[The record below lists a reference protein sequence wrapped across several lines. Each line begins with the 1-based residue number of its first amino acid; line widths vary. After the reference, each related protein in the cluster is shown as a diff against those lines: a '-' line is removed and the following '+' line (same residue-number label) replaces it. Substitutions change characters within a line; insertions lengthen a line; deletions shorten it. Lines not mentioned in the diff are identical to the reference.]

1 MYDIQYMAMNCNKQE
16 WYFGI
21 HIEICLIFSKIRLLQ
36 PISFCIYVVINL
48 FQVL

>member
-21 HIEICLIFSKIRLLQ
+21 HIEI
-36 PISFCIYVVINL
+36 YVWFLVKLGYCNL
-48 FQVL
+48 FPFVFM